1 MPDDRCQLPGA
12 AMVSTHDVR
21 LEDDAVVKQFRSA
34 DRGEPE
40 REWRALHA
48 LAAHAP
54 GLAPRPLAYA
64 LAPPTVTM
72 SRLPGTEL
80 GGAVSADQLTA
91 LGAAI
96 DRLFRVPLTAIGPA
110 PAGSDLRQS
119 LGRVRGVLPDSV
131 AADSEPAVI
140 QAHEA
145 ATGWLSGPDADRL
158 PELDVP
164 PVLARGDYNLAN
176 FLWDGEQVRML
187 DFEDSGRGN
196 RATELALL
204 MEHLSVRET
213 PDLDWLT
220 LVDRFGLTPAE
231 RQLMAGSRRLEAI
244 FWFALLQPGGG
255 AARRNPP
262 GTLDRQAERVLAL
275 LDSPG

>member
-1 MPDDRCQLPGA
+1 
-12 AMVSTHDVR
+12 MVSTHDVR
-21 LEDDAVVKQFRSA
+21 LDGDTVVKCFRSA

-40 REWRALHA
+40 REWRALHT

-54 GLAPRPLAYA
+54 GLAPRPLAYTVV
-64 LAPPTVTM
+64 PPTVTM

-80 GGAVSADQLTA
+80 GGAVTADQLTA

-96 DRLFRVPLTAIGPA
+96 DRLFQVPAAAIGST

-119 LGRVRGVLPDSV
+119 LDRVRAVLPESV
-131 AADSEPAVI
+131 ATDSEPVVVR
-140 QAHEA
+140 AHQEA
-145 ATGWLSGPDADRL
+145 ISWLSGPDPERL
-158 PELDVP
+158 LGLDVP

-176 FLWDGEQVRML
+176 FLWDGEQIRML
-187 DFEDSGRGN
+187 DFEDSGRGD

-204 MEHLSVRET
+204 IEHISARGT
-213 PDLDWLT
+213 PDRDWLT
-220 LVDRFGLTPAE
+220 LLDRFGLTPTE
-231 RQLMAGSRRLEAI
+231 RTRMTGSRRLEAL

-262 GTLDRQAERVLAL
+262 GTLELQAERVLAL